1 LQPPPP
7 ADPTAEAQAED
18 PFPSPSP
25 SWTTH
30 GPGSPLLAAASLP
43 AIEPGEPWLYA
54 VTATGIALAALG
66 AIAATGLLGHSP
78 TLLAEL
84 LDEADHPRRDA
95 IAAEIERR
103 SEEYLVLALLS
114 LGLGW
119 VIAPWAVCGAV
130 GTAWCPIAMGSLL
143 LGLLFAAGSLP
154 VALAQRRAERMLLW
168 ARPGLQLAWWLL
180 RWPVVLPLLAT
191 TRGLLW
197 LSGVRPPAADD
208 AAEVQKQVLAAV
220 ADSVAAAE
228 LPPTERT
235 WIGNIVAL
243 KDLEVAAVMR
253 PRPDIIAFQAD
264 LPLQQALQQAM
275 EHGYSRYPVYEE
287 RIDEIAGIFHVKD
300 ALRLLQSDDP
310 KLRQTPLRELLHEPL
325 FVPETMGLAV
335 LLRRFQK
342 DQLHLAIVLD
352 EYGTTAGLVSLEDV
366 LEQIVGDLGDEYDTP
381 EETTA
386 ASDRI
391 EVLEAGRVI
400 EVSGRTPV
408 SIVNEYLQSELP
420 EDGDFE
426 TIAGLVIAE
435 CNRIP
440 AVDETVAVGQTEF
453 RVLAAD
459 DRRIH
464 RLRVSLLQPEA
475 SEGAR

>member
-1 LQPPPP
+1 
-7 ADPTAEAQAED
+7 
-18 PFPSPSP
+18 
-25 SWTTH
+25 
-30 GPGSPLLAAASLP
+30 
-43 AIEPGEPWLYA
+43 
-54 VTATGIALAALG
+54 
-66 AIAATGLLGHSP
+66 
-78 TLLAEL
+78 
-84 LDEADHPRRDA
+84 
-95 IAAEIERR
+95 
-103 SEEYLVLALLS
+103 
-114 LGLGW
+114 
-119 VIAPWAVCGAV
+119 
-130 GTAWCPIAMGSLL
+130 
-143 LGLLFAAGSLP
+143 
-154 VALAQRRAERMLLW
+154 
-168 ARPGLQLAWWLL
+168 
-180 RWPVVLPLLAT
+180 VVLPLLAT

-228 LPPTERT
+228 LPPAERT

-253 PRPDIIAFQAD
+253 PRPDIVAFQAD

-275 EHGYSRYPVYEE
+275 EHGYSRYPVYEQ

-310 KLRQTPLRELLHEPL
+310 KFRQTPLRELLHEPL

-386 ASDRI
+386 AADRV
-391 EVLEAGRVI
+391 EVLETGRVI

-408 SIVNEYLQSELP
+408 SVVNEHLHSELP

>member
-1 LQPPPP
+1 M
-7 ADPTAEAQAED
+7 A
-18 PFPSPSP
+18 
-25 SWTTH
+25 
-30 GPGSPLLAAASLP
+30 GLAAPVDGVAT
-43 AIEPGEPWLYA
+43 GDPWLFA
-54 VTATGIALAALG
+54 ATVVGVALAALG

-84 LDEADHPRRDA
+84 LEETEHPHREAVGK
-95 IAAEIERR
+95 EIERR

-119 VIAPWAVCGAV
+119 VLAPWAVCGAV
-130 GTAWCPIAMGSLL
+130 GNYWCPIAMGSLL
-143 LGLLFAAGSLP
+143 VVLLFAAGSLP

-168 ARPGLQLAWWLL
+168 ARPGLQVAWWLL

-228 LPPTERT
+228 LPPAERT

-253 PRPDIIAFQAD
+253 PRPDIVAFQAD

-275 EHGYSRYPVYEE
+275 EHGYSRYPVYEQ

-310 KLRQTPLRELLHEPL
+310 KFRQTPLRELLHEPL

-386 ASDRI
+386 AADRV
-391 EVLEAGRVI
+391 EVLETGRVI

-408 SIVNEYLQSELP
+408 SVVNEHLHSELP

>member
-1 LQPPPP
+1 
-7 ADPTAEAQAED
+7 
-18 PFPSPSP
+18 
-25 SWTTH
+25 
-30 GPGSPLLAAASLP
+30 
-43 AIEPGEPWLYA
+43 
-54 VTATGIALAALG
+54 
-66 AIAATGLLGHSP
+66 
-78 TLLAEL
+78 
-84 LDEADHPRRDA
+84 
-95 IAAEIERR
+95 
-103 SEEYLVLALLS
+103 
-114 LGLGW
+114 
-119 VIAPWAVCGAV
+119 
-130 GTAWCPIAMGSLL
+130 
-143 LGLLFAAGSLP
+143 
-154 VALAQRRAERMLLW
+154 
-168 ARPGLQLAWWLL
+168 
-180 RWPVVLPLLAT
+180 
-191 TRGLLW
+191 
-197 LSGVRPPAADD
+197 
-208 AAEVQKQVLAAV
+208 
-220 ADSVAAAE
+220 
-228 LPPTERT
+228 
-235 WIGNIVAL
+235 
-243 KDLEVAAVMR
+243 
-253 PRPDIIAFQAD
+253 
-264 LPLQQALQQAM
+264 M

>member
-1 LQPPPP
+1 MP
-7 ADPTAEAQAED
+7 ALETSD
-18 PFPSPSP
+18 
-25 SWTTH
+25 
-30 GPGSPLLAAASLP
+30 
-43 AIEPGEPWLYA
+43 PWLFA
-54 VTATGIALAALG
+54 VAVLGVALAALG

-78 TLLAEL
+78 TLLTEWL
-84 LDEADHPRRDA
+84 EEAGHPRRDA
-95 IAAEIERR
+95 IREEIERR
-103 SEEYLVLALLS
+103 SDEYMVLALLS
-114 LGLGW
+114 LGIGW
-119 VIAPWAVCGAV
+119 VMAPWAICGAV
-130 GTAWCPIAMGSLL
+130 GTQYCPVAMGSLL
-143 LGLLFAAGSLP
+143 LLLLFAAGSLP

-168 ARPGLQLAWWLL
+168 ARPGLQLAWFVL
-180 RWPVVLPLLAT
+180 RWPVVLPLLAA

-197 LSGVRPPAADD
+197 LAGVRQPAAED

-228 LPPTERT
+228 LPPAERT

-253 PRPDIIAFQAD
+253 PRPDIVAFQAD

-275 EHGYSRYPVYEE
+275 EHGYSRYPVFEE

-300 ALRLLQSDDP
+300 ALRLLQTDDP

-381 EETTA
+381 EEATA
-386 ASDRI
+386 ATDRV

-400 EVSGRTPV
+400 EVPGRTPV
-408 SIVNEYLQSELP
+408 DVINEHLHSELP

-435 CNRIP
+435 CNHIP
-440 AVDETVAVGQTEF
+440 KVDETVVVGQTEF
-453 RVLAAD
+453 RVLEAD

-464 RLRVSLLQPEA
+464 RLRISLLQPEA